1 MTGSRRNRSSDLYR
15 IGPLY
20 VGSVLTVNQAFPSVF
35 GYPTQPLASDDG
47 PSGGPA
53 QLPPSGRTLDWFGP
67 FPIVGVSKRLQ
78 RFERRENRLPLES
91 RSTATPPFGGGTGG
105 VRPNRNIEPVPVCS
119 GKVQDLNS
127 APGFTLPASAQGHG
141 KPGQTGK
148 MVGCVWSDLFF
159 HQGVYSGSPGR
170 RRPDGRL

>member
-1 MTGSRRNRSSDLYR
+1 MATELFDDVGFHLRNRSSDLYR

-91 RSTATPPFGGGTGG
+91 RSTATPPFGGGGGG
-105 VRPNRNIEPVPVCS
+105 VPGVSGPTETSNPFRYVPVKS
-119 GKVQDLNS
+119 
-127 APGFTLPASAQGHG
+127 
-141 KPGQTGK
+141 
-148 MVGCVWSDLFF
+148 
-159 HQGVYSGSPGR
+159 R
-170 RRPDGRL
+170 I